1 MKAYWERYKAF
12 VDGKVERERIIIT
25 AMLLAL
31 IFFLVDLFLLGGLLD
46 KRSMQAESLAS
57 ITRDTQATQLEL
69 ETLKASGMSLGSS
82 NRQRRDSYSQTL
94 ARLSDALAVVTDGF
108 IPASAMPVAL
118 EQILKSSSN
127 LSLLSLENK
136 PVELIN
142 GAGPDQS
149 AYLYRHGVQMK
160 MRGSYVASMAYL
172 KKLEDLKWRIEWD
185 AMTFTIEEYPQGLL
199 TIDVYTYSNEK
210 DWIGV

>member
-1 MKAYWERYKAF
+1 MKAYWEQYKAF

-25 AMLLAL
+25 AMLLGL
-31 IFFLVDLFLLGGLLD
+31 VFFLADLFLLGGLLD

-57 ITRDTQATQLEL
+57 ITRDTQTTQLEL
-69 ETLKASGMSLGSS
+69 ENLKVSETSLGIS

-94 ARLSDALAVVTDGF
+94 AQLSDALAVITDGF

-118 EQILKSSSN
+118 EQILKSSKN
-127 LSLLSLENK
+127 LSLLSLANK
-136 PVELIN
+136 PVELIS
-142 GAGPDQS
+142 GVGPDKN

-160 MRGSYVASMAYL
+160 MRGTYVASMAYL
-172 KKLEDLKWRIEWD
+172 KKLEQLKWRIEWD
-185 AMTFTIEEYPQGLL
+185 AMTFTVEEYPQGLL

-210 DWIGV
+210 DWISV

>member
-1 MKAYWERYKAF
+1 MKAYWEKYQAF
-12 VDGKVERERIIIT
+12 VDGKVERERIIII

-31 IFFLVDLFLLGGLLD
+31 IFFLADLFLLGGLLD

-57 ITRDTQATQLEL
+57 ITRDTQATQFEI
-69 ETLKASGMSLGSS
+69 ENLKASETSLGGS
-82 NRQRRDSYSQTL
+82 NKQRRDSYSQTL
-94 ARLSDALAVVTDGF
+94 AQLSDTLAVITEGF

-118 EQILKSSSN
+118 EQILKSSKN

-136 PVELIN
+136 PVELIS
-142 GAGPDQS
+142 GAGPDQN

-172 KKLEDLKWRIEWD
+172 KKLEQLKWRIEWD
-185 AMTFTIEEYPQGLL
+185 TMTFTIEEYPQGLL

-210 DWIGV
+210 DWISV